1 MHKVNARTAYLSWRC
16 VNSLKAVEEMRTSVT
31 LSASQHPVRRSKLSP
46 RAAAKER
53 VQSHGTS
60 LGALHFK
67 SPSLSPA
74 CSVCLFWAFF
84 SLHSRSDE
92 MFTLDQQLKEELP
105 IPGCC
110 RQLSRYTERESTSGV
125 CPFERKLCCLFFH
138 FVNLS
143 NALVRLI
150 CVQICMFYFTV
161 FLQYGL

>member
-1 MHKVNARTAYLSWRC
+1 MITFGCKGLMCKVFAQKVTLAACTRVNRKTKQNNFHYSTASARNYRNVSQLCIAHHEGGGQKNIKEKFDVCMPGEEQHAQVNARTAYLSWRC

-53 VQSHGTS
+53 VQSNGTS

-84 SLHSRSDE
+84 PP
-92 MFTLDQQLKEELP
+92 QQE
-105 IPGCC
+105 
-110 RQLSRYTERESTSGV
+110 
-125 CPFERKLCCLFFH
+125 
-138 FVNLS
+138 
-143 NALVRLI
+143 
-150 CVQICMFYFTV
+150 
-161 FLQYGL
+161 